1 MKQMLGLSQ
10 LIASHHERLNI
21 KSLAEMLMEDLQ
33 DCHCFIY
40 GRDGDD
46 PQLLADL
53 PLLKGSLEYEMF
65 DQRIDLIL
73 LGEILRN
80 DCVPLT
86 YRLQGRQVSI
96 SGRCSMLPQ
105 VCGVDWY
112 LGKGYSGRVGG
123 DVRLRFKV
131 SVKDVLSLA
140 RDLS

>member
-10 LIASHHERLNI
+10 LIMSHYGRLNI
-21 KSLAEMLMEDLQ
+21 KSLAELLMEDLQ

-40 GRDGDD
+40 GRDRDD

-73 LGEILRN
+73 LGEILRD

-86 YRLQGRQVSI
+86 YRLQGRKVSI

-112 LGKGYSGRVGG
+112 LGKGYSGRAGE
-123 DVRLRFKV
+123 DARLRFKI
-131 SVKDVLSLA
+131 SVKEALSFA
-140 RDLS
+140 HDFS